1 MNNVGAVTAILAGLK
16 SGAQIAK
23 SAERIAKRGER
34 IANKFSKKHSDSA
47 IDNGN
52 NKKKLKIIAGIGAVA
67 AAVLGGGALYL
78 KYKK

>member
-23 SAERIAKRGER
+23 SAEKITKRGER
-34 IANKFSKKHSDSA
+34 IANKFAKNRADSA
-47 IDNGN
+47 NDNGN
-52 NKKKLKIIAGIGAVA
+52 KKKKLKIVAGIGAVA
-67 AAVLGGGALYL
+67 AAVIGGGALYL

>member
-1 MNNVGAVTAILAGLK
+1 VTNVGAVTAILAGLK

-23 SAERIAKRGER
+23 SAEKITKRGER
-34 IANKFSKKHSDSA
+34 IANKFSKNRADSA
-47 IDNGN
+47 NDNG

-67 AAVLGGGALYL
+67 AAVIGGGALYL